1 MRLKASRRALQSC
14 CPSVL
19 VSDFLLAVWA
29 LCLVCFSS
37 PLLALFSVQPHQLS
51 RKKHRSLFIII
62 RIFLRFC
69 CSCRSPGG
77 VWRSDEWICRRGFA
91 RLGTRDWLV
100 KLSGACPHHVPTL
113 CQAWHPPCGRASPGW
128 ITVDVLVLFSS
139 LCLFSLSGNHKTVI
153 FCLPSA

>member
-37 PLLALFSVQPHQLS
+37 PLLALFSVQLCQLS

-62 RIFLRFC
+62 RIFLHFC

-100 KLSGACPHHVPTL
+100 KLSGACPHSVPGMAPTL
-113 CQAWHPPCGRASPGW
+113 RPRQPRLDHSRCP
-128 ITVDVLVLFSS
+128 VFVLLSVPVQFKWESQNCHLLSS
-139 LCLFSLSGNHKTVI
+139 QCLK
-153 FCLPSA
+153 